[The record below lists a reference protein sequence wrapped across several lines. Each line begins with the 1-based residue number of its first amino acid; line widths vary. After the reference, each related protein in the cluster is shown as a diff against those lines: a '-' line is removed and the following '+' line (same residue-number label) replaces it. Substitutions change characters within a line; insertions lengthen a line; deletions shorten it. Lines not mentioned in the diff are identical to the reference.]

1 MKKLLYIL
9 AAAAVVFSCA
19 KEEIQHPSEK
29 NVPEAASYQ
38 PVITVNQ
45 ETNEVTFSL
54 DATAVIPVWVFQNS
68 DGAWADT
75 HTGNGYKRIFASAGD
90 YSVRMQVMN
99 ASGVSPDYVEKSFHI
114 DNTIVNFDKYITI
127 LSKGPWHIDG
137 FTEAHMACGESVENP
152 TGWWSAPKNDKA
164 AFGVYDNKLSFSTDG
179 KYTFDPGEPGTVYV
193 NIGVTVSPFADAKGD
208 ATADFQAPAQQQTT
222 GYGFD
227 VEGESLYLS
236 LDPGSLFPYI
246 PNDDFVSD
254 TRFLITEFAAKS
266 ITLVWYTPTGNN
278 GGPIAWQ
285 FILTN
290 VEGGSE
296 PIDNPGGEGGYTY
309 GDNLLGGLYFK
320 EHWFSP
326 ANWAGGLDPQLT
338 FEGGKVTLTVP
349 AEVGGLEWQG
359 QVKLVADV
367 PADPEKKYAFFAT
380 IESSTDGTA
389 TVKLADANDD
399 SNHAFFHDN
408 NVGLTAFDALSYKK
422 EPVSPDQAYD
432 AVMVIF
438 DFGRM
443 AAGTE
448 ITITNIELREITGE
462 IPGGGGQSG
471 YTYGDELLGGLYFK
485 EHWFSPANWAG
496 GLDPNL
502 VFENGEVTLT
512 GPAEVGGIEWQGQ
525 VKLVAD
531 IPADPE
537 KKYSFACK
545 IESSSDGTATIKVA
559 DANDDSNHA
568 FFYDNAVQLA
578 AYEEVSYKNEP
589 VSPDQAYDAVMV
601 IFDFGRMAP
610 GTVITISGMSL
621 REITGET
628 SGGGSQGGGD
638 SASDYG
644 ASLIDGLYFKEH
656 WFSPAN
662 WAGGLDPNLKF
673 EGGKVTLTVPEGVGG
688 IEWQGQVK
696 LVADVPASPS
706 TEYRFACK
714 IESSSDGTATIKVA
728 DANDDS
734 NHAFFYDNN
743 VALEAYDVI
752 SYSKAPV
759 SPDQEYSAIM
769 VIFDFGR
776 IAAGTEITITDITLS
791 AKK

>member
-38 PVITVNQ
+38 PVITVDQ
-45 ETNEVTFSL
+45 ETNQVTFSL
-54 DATAVIPVWVFQNS
+54 DATAVIPVWIFQNS
-68 DGAWADT
+68 EGAWADT

-127 LSKGPWHIDG
+127 LSKGPWHVDG
-137 FTEAHMACGESVENP
+137 SVEAHMACGDSVDNP

-222 GYGFD
+222 EYGFD
-227 VEGESLYLS
+227 VEGDNLYLA
-236 LDPGSLFPYI
+236 LEPGALFPYI
-246 PNDDFVSD
+246 PNDDFVTD

-266 ITLVWYTPTGNN
+266 ITLVWFTPTGNN

-290 VEGGSE
+290 VEGGDE
-296 PIDNPGGEGGYTY
+296 PIDNPGGGGYTY
-309 GDNLLGGLYFK
+309 GDNLLGGLYYK
-320 EHWFSP
+320 ENYFTAP
-326 ANWAGGLDPQLT
+326 GWAGGLDPQLT
-338 FEGGKVTLTVP
+338 FEGGKVTLTIP
-349 AEVGGLEWQG
+349 DGIGGEEWMG
-359 QVKLVADV
+359 QVKLVADI

-389 TVKLADANDD
+389 TVKLADANADAA
-399 SNHAFFHDN
+399 HAFFHDN
-408 NVGLTAFDALSYKK
+408 GVALTAYEALSYKK
-422 EPVSPDQAYD
+422 EPVSPDQAYE

-448 ITITNIELREITGE
+448 ITITNMELREITGE
-462 IPGGGGQSG
+462 NPGGGQGG
-471 YTYGDELLGGLYFK
+471 FTYGDELLGGLYYK
-485 EHWFSPANWAG
+485 ENYFTAPGWAG
-496 GLDPNL
+496 GLDPQL
-502 VFENGEVTLT
+502 TFEGGKVTLT
-512 GPAEVGGIEWQGQ
+512 VPDGIGGEEWMGQ

-545 IESSSDGTATIKVA
+545 IEASADGNATVKLA
-559 DANDDSNHA
+559 DANADAAHA
-568 FFYDNAVQLA
+568 FFHDNGVKLG
-578 AYEEVSYKNEP
+578 AYETVSYKNEP
-589 VSPDQAYDAVMV
+589 VSPDQAYEAVMV
-601 IFDFGRMAP
+601 IFDFGRMPA
-610 GTVITISGMSL
+610 GTEITISGISL
-621 REITGET
+621 REITGES
-628 SGGGSQGGGD
+628 SGGGQGGGD
-638 SASDYG
+638 SSEYG
-644 ASLIDGLYFKEH
+644 ASIIDGLYFKEH
-656 WFSPAN
+656 YFTAPG
-662 WAGGLDPNLKF
+662 WAGGLDPHLTF
-673 EGGKVTLTVPEGVGG
+673 AGGKLTLTVPDGIGG
-688 IEWQGQVK
+688 EEWMGQVK

-706 TEYRFACK
+706 TEYRFSCK
-714 IESSSDGTATIKVA
+714 IESSSDGSATVKVA
-728 DANDDS
+728 DANADAA
-734 NHAFFYDNN
+734 HAFFHDNN
-743 VALEAYDVI
+743 VHLEAYDEL
-752 SYSKAPV
+752 SYVKAPV
-759 SPDQEYSAIM
+759 SPDQDYSAIM
-769 VIFDFGR
+769 VIFDLGR
-776 IAAGTEITITDITLS
+776 MPAGAEITVTDIALCP
-791 AKK
+791 KK